1 MLLDIR
7 NLEAGYG
14 KLPVLHQVNFHI
26 DEGETVAIIGPNGA
40 GKSTLLKTISG
51 LVKPRTGSVE
61 YNGKQIGGW
70 SSDAVVRE
78 GLAYVP
84 EGGRPFPNMS
94 VYDNLL
100 MGAFSNRKVLKTKT
114 LDTMYEIFPVLK
126 ARQEQLAKT
135 LSGGERQMLALARGL
150 VSRPKLIMLDEPS
163 LGLAPKLTDE
173 IYEKIRLFRKEFGM
187 TVLLVEQNT
196 SYALE
201 LADRGYVLENGRIVL
216 EGDSQFLGESEH
228 VKKAYL
234 GL

>member
-1 MLLDIR
+1 MPINITQLS
-7 NLEAGYG
+7 AGYG
-14 KLPVLHQVNFHI
+14 KVPVLHQVDIHI
-26 DEGETVAIIGPNGA
+26 DDDETVAVIGPNGA

-51 LVKPRTGSVE
+51 LVKPTSGSVE
-61 YNGKQIGGW
+61 FNGKQISGW
-70 SSDAVVRE
+70 TSDAIVRQ

-100 MGAFSNRKVLKTKT
+100 MGAYSNREALKTGV
-114 LDTMYEIFPVLK
+114 LEAMYEIFPKL
-126 ARQEQLAKT
+126 RTRREQLART

-163 LGLAPKLTDE
+163 LGLAPKLIDE
-173 IYEKIRLFRKEFGM
+173 IYEKIRQLRKEFGL

-201 LADRGYVLENGRIVL
+201 LADRGYVLENGRVVL
-216 EGDSQFLGESEH
+216 EGNSKFLSESEH
-228 VKKAYL
+228 VKQAYL

>member
-1 MLLDIR
+1 MSINITQLSS
-7 NLEAGYG
+7 GYG
-14 KLPVLHQVNFHI
+14 KVPILHQVDFHI
-26 DEGETVAIIGPNGA
+26 EDGETVAIIGPNGA

-51 LVKPRTGSVE
+51 LVKATSGKVE
-61 YNGKQIGGW
+61 FNGKQLTGRG
-70 SSDAVVRE
+70 SDAIVRE

-100 MGAFSNRKVLKTKT
+100 MGAYSKREVLKTGV
-114 LDTMYEIFPVLK
+114 LETMYEIFPILK
-126 ARQEQLAKT
+126 ARKEQLAKT

-150 VSRPKLIMLDEPS
+150 VSHPKLIMLDEPS
-163 LGLAPKLTDE
+163 LGLAPKLVDE
-173 IYEKIRLFRKEFGM
+173 IYEKIRLFRKELGL

-216 EGDSQFLGESEH
+216 EGSSSFLSESQH

>member
-1 MLLDIR
+1 MPINITQL
-7 NLEAGYG
+7 NAGYG
-14 KLPVLHQVNFHI
+14 KVPVLHQVDIHI
-26 DEGETVAIIGPNGA
+26 DDDETVAVIGPNGA

-51 LVKPRTGSVE
+51 LVKPTSGSVE
-61 YNGKQIGGW
+61 FNGKQISGW
-70 SSDAVVRE
+70 TSDAIVRQ

-84 EGGRPFPNMS
+84 EGGRTFPNMS

-100 MGAFSNRKVLKTKT
+100 MGAYSNREALKTGV
-114 LDTMYEIFPVLK
+114 LEAMYEIFPKLK
-126 ARQEQLAKT
+126 TRREQLART

-163 LGLAPKLTDE
+163 LGLAPKLIDE
-173 IYEKIRLFRKEFGM
+173 IYEKIRQLRKEFGL

-216 EGDSQFLGESEH
+216 EGDSKFLSESEH
-228 VKKAYL
+228 VKQAYL

>member
-1 MLLDIR
+1 MLLNVSDIG
-7 NLEAGYG
+7 AGYG
-14 KLPVLHQVNFHI
+14 KVPVLNNINFHI
-26 DEGETVAIIGPNGA
+26 DDRETVSIIGPNGA

-51 LVKPRTGSVE
+51 LVKPKMGTIE
-61 YNGKQIGGW
+61 YKGKQITGW
-70 SSDAVVRE
+70 TADAVIRE
-78 GLAYVP
+78 GLAYIP

-100 MGAFSNRKVLKTKT
+100 MGAFSHREILNSGIM
-114 LDTMYEIFPVLK
+114 DTMYEIFPVLK
-126 ARQEQLAKT
+126 ARQEQLART

-163 LGLAPKLTDE
+163 LGLAPKLVDE

-216 EGDSQFLGESEH
+216 EGTSKMLRESEH